1 MWAVVKQFIRNVA
14 HRKGYRVGK
23 YPSVAFQP
31 FSVFDVCVLLL
42 MRMKGEGLS
51 FVQVGANDGHYGDS
65 ISKFALNYPWR
76 GILIEPQP
84 IIFEKLRQNYA
95 TASDRMIFENIAIT
109 GAETS
114 ELMLYRLR
122 KVATKDAVHA
132 ASVVS
137 SSATTVAQQLGV
149 GESELEKFSVPCKTL
164 DSLLSEHH
172 WHQFDILMID
182 TEGLDQIVLQTLS
195 LNLRQPLIV
204 QFEHGHLS
212 PAAINL
218 AVSYLNDNGYQVLYG
233 ANQIDTIAVH
243 KTYWAHVAT
252 YQ

>member
-1 MWAVVKQFIRNVA
+1 MWAVVKQFMRDFA
-14 HRKGYRVGK
+14 RRKGYMVGK
-23 YPSVAFQP
+23 HPSVPFQP

-42 MRMKGEGLS
+42 MRTKGEGLR
-51 FVQVGANDGHYGDS
+51 FVQVGANDGRYGDS

-95 TASDRMIFENIAIT
+95 AASDRMIFENIAIT
-109 GAETS
+109 GAETT
-114 ELMLYRLR
+114 ELTLYRGC
-122 KVATKDAVHA
+122 KVATQDAVHA

-137 SSATTVAQQLGV
+137 SSARLVAQQLGV
-149 GESELEKFSVPCKTL
+149 SESELEKFSVPCKTL
-164 DSLLSEHH
+164 DTLLSQHH

-195 LNLRQPLIV
+195 LDLLQPLIV

-218 AVSYLNDNGYQVLYG
+218 AVSYLSDNGYQVLYG
-233 ANQIDTIAVH
+233 ANQIDTIALH
-243 KTYWAHVAT
+243 KTYWTQVAAH
-252 YQ
+252 Q